1 MGRIEAADA
10 AAVDGRKQRGDRSRQ
25 RVLEHAAAIASV
37 DGLEGLTIGRLATE
51 AGVAKANIQVLFG
64 DKQALQLATVDYV
77 NGVYGAAIVEPAL
90 TEPTPLARLTAMVV
104 RWFDF
109 VESRQLPGGCFMNAV
124 SSEFRARPG
133 AVRDRVAERRAG
145 KRARYVA
152 ALREAQAAGEIDP
165 KTDPDQTAF
174 ELLAFQALANVAV
187 TIGDDAE
194 FARAR
199 ASSLTL
205 LKTLAAGAARK

>member
-1 MGRIEAADA
+1 MGATEVAEAG
-10 AAVDGRKQRGDRSRQ
+10 AVDGRKQRGDRSRQ

-90 TEPTPLARLTAMVV
+90 TEPTPLARLTGMVA

-109 VESRQLPGGCFMNAV
+109 VESRVLPGGCFMNAV

-133 AVRDRVAERRAG
+133 AVRDRVAERRAE

-152 ALREAQAAGEIDP
+152 ALREAQAAGQIDP
-165 KTDPDQTAF
+165 ETDPEQTAF

-205 LKTLAAGAARK
+205 LATLAAGARPK